1 MIAESHY
8 TINPPLQLV
17 AEREQV
23 QKNRKQTHHIKQA
36 MEGHVRHE
44 KERFERLAKEMK
56 FKEKDLAVKSDKLRQ
71 VQELIKNSPLVG
83 TRSALRETAT
93 PNVKPLGKVGVG
105 SCNYMY
111 YNFIDVL

>member
-1 MIAESHY
+1 MYCYHSIIHY
-8 TINPPLQLV
+8 LSDQLVSLQLV

-23 QKNRKQTHHIKQA
+23 QKNRKQTHHLKQT

-56 FKEKDLAVKSDKLRQ
+56 YKEKDLAAKSDKLRQ

-83 TRSALRETAT
+83 TRSALRETTT
-93 PNVKPLGKVGVG
+93 PNVKAQGKVGVVIQL
-105 SCNYMY
+105 CDM
-111 YNFIDVL
+111 